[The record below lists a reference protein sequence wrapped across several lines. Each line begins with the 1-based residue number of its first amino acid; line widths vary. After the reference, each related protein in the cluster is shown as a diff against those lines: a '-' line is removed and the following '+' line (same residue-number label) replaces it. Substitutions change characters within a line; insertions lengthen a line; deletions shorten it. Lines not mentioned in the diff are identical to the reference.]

1 MARNSIPAI
10 VRSFKSAAS
19 TRIRDLP
26 GRLNMVVW
34 QRGFHEHVIR
44 DEEDYGNAC
53 EYIRM
58 NPGRW
63 QFDEDNS

>member
-1 MARNSIPAI
+1 
-10 VRSFKSAAS
+10 
-19 TRIRDLP
+19 
-26 GRLNMVVW
+26 MVVW